1 MRCGVSHHKC
11 FRSYGFPKDGY
22 LLVPLIWNFL
32 NPFISNGG
40 SVGAITAPVSWFVA
54 HSSVLYRFEEWVAPT
69 VVVKSVCVACKQKEV
84 NHLSYVVKV
93 RELWFHT
100 ILLWSLMFS
109 LYMTKNTLYLPW
121 CLWLERI
128 WSFWLTI
135 CPSNYWMSINR
146 SWVTL
151 LCLILLWWIATTT
164 KFAQSVWKQ
173 AAWIWWNKCARG
185 LSNWPL

>member
-11 FRSYGFPKDGY
+11 FRSYGFPRDGY
-22 LLVPLIWNFL
+22 LLVPLIRNFL

-40 SVGAITAPVSWFVA
+40 GVGAITAPVSWFIS
-54 HSSVLYRFEEWVAPT
+54 HSPALFRFEEWVAPP
-69 VVVKSVCVACKQKEV
+69 VVVKSFCVACKQKEV

-100 ILLWSLMFS
+100 ILFWSLMFS
-109 LYMTKNTLYLPW
+109 LYMTKITLYLQL
-121 CLWLERI
+121 CLWLEWI

-135 CPSNYWMSINR
+135 CPSNYWVSINP

-164 KFAQSVWKQ
+164 KFA
-173 AAWIWWNKCARG
+173 
-185 LSNWPL
+185 